1 MPRVSG
7 NAIDW
12 ERFIENRKSSVRCK
26 VEHPFQIVKNIFEFR
41 KTVCRGLRKNLNRLH
56 VLFAS
61 TNMYLLA
68 RAVGSPRVFV
78 SFGQAGG
85 TRSLPPKYE
94 SFTGCFH
101 FLRLFAWLLSA
112 LISASLNEKLSTIT
126 NQREGQKVI

>member
-1 MPRVSG
+1 MTGSICRPGQLPRVSG

-85 TRSLPPKYE
+85 TRSLPPQ
-94 SFTGCFH
+94 
-101 FLRLFAWLLSA
+101 
-112 LISASLNEKLSTIT
+112 I
-126 NQREGQKVI
+126 